1 MIHDEEASAEQL
13 IHAALQIA
21 RRSIPGDSSP
31 QPEKEASPEASH
43 RDAAMSRVIELAGGR
58 IGIDDENASQK
69 LFNNATSFR
78 DVTLVV

>member
-1 MIHDEEASAEQL
+1 MQDEEASTEQL

-31 QPEKEASPEASH
+31 QPEKEATPEVSH
-43 RDAAMSRVIELAGGR
+43 QATAMARVIELAGGR
-58 IGIDDENASQK
+58 IGVDDENASQK